1 MPPEVLPSRRSG
13 QRSCRVM
20 LLATNYQRLRR
31 LRVLDVEEEGGESAH
46 LRALHLVVHLA
57 EGADGVVEGVA
68 DAGAEAASGNVPRAT
83 RRATSVIV
91 VCFETAY

>member
-1 MPPEVLPSRRSG
+1 M
-13 QRSCRVM
+13 
-20 LLATNYQRLRR
+20 
-31 LRVLDVEEEGGESAH
+31 
-46 LRALHLVVHLA
+46 HLA